1 MSFLKPINNISF
13 WNELKSVLMVRFFY
27 TFLFSCIVLQIFAQ
41 KTENFDGMQPKS
53 ILEIGEIS
61 KTELIIST
69 ISTGIVGGHRLLLR
83 KKASTPIIYCVTL
96 GGGLGFLPLVDL
108 VTIILTKKE
117 NLYLLKHDKFFLFNH
132 EKFIQ
137 P

>member
-1 MSFLKPINNISF
+1 MNFLRQINNISF
-13 WNELKSVLMVRFFY
+13 QTELKSVLMVRFFY
-27 TFLFSCIVLQIFAQ
+27 CLLFFFISFGLFAQ
-41 KTENFDGMQPKS
+41 KQDSIDNNLNNSVLDVGAIKKS
-53 ILEIGEIS
+53 D
-61 KTELIIST
+61 LIIST

-83 KKASTPIIYCVTL
+83 KKASTAIIYCVTL

-108 VTIILTKKE
+108 LTIILTKKE
-117 NLYLLKHDKFFLFNH
+117 NLHLLQHDKFFLFNH

>member
-1 MSFLKPINNISF
+1 
-13 WNELKSVLMVRFFY
+13 MVRFFY
-27 TFLFSCIVLQIFAQ
+27 TFLFSCISIYLFAQ
-41 KTENFDGMQPKS
+41 KTEIIDDSSPKS
-53 ILEIGEIS
+53 VLELGEIKKS
-61 KTELIIST
+61 ELIIST

-117 NLYLLKHDKFFLFNH
+117 NLHLLKHDKFFLFNH
-132 EKFIQ
+132 EKFIR